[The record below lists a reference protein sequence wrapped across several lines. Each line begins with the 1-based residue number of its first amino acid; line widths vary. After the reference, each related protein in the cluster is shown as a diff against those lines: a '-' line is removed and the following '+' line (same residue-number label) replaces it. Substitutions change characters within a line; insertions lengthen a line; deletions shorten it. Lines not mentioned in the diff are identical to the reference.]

1 LPSDFEYLFLYQ
13 YSSVNGVLAW
23 SKVLRLIPNTAI
35 ANIPVV
41 FIDGIARTVQ
51 PTAAALSYISSL
63 PPTVPPQTPADIF
76 EDILAVTV
84 TTEPTSPTPGMFW
97 LDFTELPS
105 PILKFYNGLAW
116 VDFATIL
123 DKLYFP
129 ISDYFSQEEI
139 AVGAT
144 SGFNVQYVI
153 LNDTPIASGLT
164 VESLTTISS
173 KIYLPVNI
181 TAAESTAFTPGST
194 VSWQKINGVKILSFV
209 LVANIGTLPLF

>member
-1 LPSDFEYLFLYQ
+1 L
-13 YSSVNGVLAW
+13 GW
-23 SKVLRLIPNTAI
+23 SKVLRLIPNTAL

-51 PTAAALSYISSL
+51 PTAAALAYIEAI
-63 PPTVPPQTPADIF
+63 PPTVPPQSAADIF

-84 TTEPTSPTPGMFW
+84 TTEPETPAPGMFW

-129 ISDYFSQEEI
+129 ISDFFSQEEI

-153 LNDTPIASGLT
+153 LNDAPIASGLT
-164 VESLTTISS
+164 IEPLTTIGS
-173 KIYLPVNI
+173 KIYLPVSI
-181 TAAESTAFTPGST
+181 TATETIPFSPGSLLT
-194 VSWQKINGVKILSFV
+194 WQKINGVKTLSFV